1 MKIQRLA
8 ALSVAFALLISFAG
22 CAAPENGGGQA
33 EQDLSV
39 CDDLFHRDRSLLSP
53 VLPHILLRQT
63 SA

>member
-33 EQDLSV
+33 EQDQPEETSG
-39 CDDLFHRDRSLLSP
+39 SLLP
-53 VLPHILLRQT
+53 RRTAVGTPLNCLRPLT
-63 SA
+63 L